1 MSVWRCSQPVTR
13 NPQLKITYMN
23 LTKAKILLDKINR
36 LYKSMSLDADNV
48 ATIEKD
54 LMRDY
59 VKQLYDAFLQEES
72 TVAVPVK
79 PKRAA
84 PKPTYT
90 PPPAYTPPAPVVRK
104 KIETVVTP
112 PPPPPPVVEE
122 ITAAVVTPS
131 PRIATPPPPPP
142 VVEAAPTPV
151 AVPKPRKVTPT
162 TVIDPEHADLFQVST
177 DARELSEK
185 LGQSRINDLNNAM
198 GLNERIFTVN
208 ELFGADNSLYR
219 NVIRDLNNLKSFEEA
234 KAYLSTNIAEKFN
247 WTHKSKRNKAK
258 IFIKLVKRRY
268 L

>member
-1 MSVWRCSQPVTR
+1 
-13 NPQLKITYMN
+13 MN

-59 VKQLYDAFLQEES
+59 VKQLYDAFLQETAE
-72 TVAVPVK
+72 VAKPTK
-79 PKRAA
+79 PKRV
-84 PKPTYT
+84 PSKPTYT

-122 ITAAVVTPS
+122 ITAAVVTPPP
-131 PRIATPPPPPP
+131 PRVAVTPPPPPP
-142 VVEAAPTPV
+142 VVETTPTPV

-162 TVIDPEHADLFQVST
+162 TVVDPEHADLFQVSS
-177 DARELSEK
+177 DAKELSEK
-185 LGQSRINDLNNAM
+185 LGQSRITDLNNAM

-219 NVIRDLNNLKSFEEA
+219 NVIRDLNGLKSFEEA
-234 KAYLSTNIAEKFN
+234 KAYLSTNVAEKFN

-258 IFIKLVKRRY
+258 IFIKLVRRRY